1 MLTAKETRL
10 LSRIVSAIHVFE
22 VMKSKMAIYLA
33 GEAATAVKDMPSV
46 PTLADFR
53 S

>member
-10 LSRIVSAIHVFE
+10 LSLIVSAIHVRSYE
-22 VMKSKMAIYLA
+22 MTKMATYLA
-33 GEAATAVKDMPSV
+33 GEAATAAKDMPSV